1 MGRRNMRK
9 DYSLPGI
16 YHITISVNHELRQPL
31 GRVVGD
37 ANEPDGSANA
47 PRVELSA
54 VGLMVERELKESIS
68 KYYWMIE
75 VQDYVVMPEHLHAI
89 IVVKNTIVS
98 ANGRQTHLG
107 QVIAGFKKGCNRRYW
122 DIIGLRGEPVDA
134 GSQRP
139 AALPDNLRS
148 AVYPQEPKRTPSNG
162 TTGRPP
168 LFSQGYV
175 DVMPVKE
182 GQLEQQRQY
191 IHDNP
196 RSRLLRTAN
205 RAQLQPRR
213 FSIKTALSVKA
224 LWKYLQQECHPSQ
237 IGEQQWQ
244 DIQERL
250 LTEDG
255 MIVCDSYGSLE
266 IMQQPML
273 PVVCH
278 RKDSGSFIRQK
289 EAIMTVADSGVSL
302 VSPRIAKGEQTIMDE
317 VAAKGYPVILIVDNG
332 FPEIYHPS
340 KEKIEL
346 CLEKRL
352 LLLSPWKYRYR
363 LAENVISVAECKTM
377 NCVAQ
382 ALCRKRDDWWK

>member
-148 AVYPQEPKRTPSNG
+148 AVHPQEPKRTPSNG

-346 CLEKRL
+346 C
-352 LLLSPWKYRYR
+352 
-363 LAENVISVAECKTM
+363 
-377 NCVAQ
+377 
-382 ALCRKRDDWWK
+382 RKRDDWWK

>member
-1 MGRRNMRK
+1 
-9 DYSLPGI
+9 
-16 YHITISVNHELRQPL
+16 
-31 GRVVGD
+31 
-37 ANEPDGSANA
+37 
-47 PRVELSA
+47 
-54 VGLMVERELKESIS
+54 
-68 KYYWMIE
+68 
-75 VQDYVVMPEHLHAI
+75 
-89 IVVKNTIVS
+89 
-98 ANGRQTHLG
+98 
-107 QVIAGFKKGCNRRYW
+107 
-122 DIIGLRGEPVDA
+122 
-134 GSQRP
+134 
-139 AALPDNLRS
+139 
-148 AVYPQEPKRTPSNG
+148 
-162 TTGRPP
+162 
-168 LFSQGYV
+168 
-175 DVMPVKE
+175 
-182 GQLEQQRQY
+182 
-191 IHDNP
+191 
-196 RSRLLRTAN
+196 
-205 RAQLQPRR
+205 
-213 FSIKTALSVKA
+213 
-224 LWKYLQQECHPSQ
+224 
-237 IGEQQWQ
+237 
-244 DIQERL
+244 
-250 LTEDG
+250 